1 MMIGQLTV
9 AALIDAGDL
18 LLFQDGLTEELIG
31 RARNADPEPLKSVFA
46 FDGEG
51 AIAESDTHR
60 PKIVMN
66 TFEMLEGCFGSRLSS
81 AKFLSAKRWTRTGR
95 AS

>member
-1 MMIGQLTV
+1 MAIQPQSRPSDHRFIVRM
-9 AALIDAGDL
+9 
-18 LLFQDGLTEELIG
+18 
-31 RARNADPEPLKSVFA
+31 RADPEPLKSVFA